1 MELVKRFL
9 EIIANKLKAIFLPS
23 MAFSSRVEKSSIS
36 KKAKVWGNCRVFHS
50 ELGDYS
56 YLGPNSRLIH
66 TRVGRFCSIAANC
79 IIGMGS
85 HPLNYLSTSSIFTAP
100 HNGLG
105 QSWTKKAFFEEYK
118 PIVIGNDVWIGQRV
132 MIIGG
137 VKIGD
142 GAVVGAGA
150 IVTNDVPPYAIV
162 AGVPAR
168 IIRYRFSDD
177 IIAELEC
184 LKWWDIPDNVLKDNI
199 TFFHEYECEKAIKS
213 LLKNCF

>member
-118 PIVIGNDVWIGQRV
+118 PIIIGNDVWIGQRA
-132 MIIGG
+132 MLIGG

-150 IVTNDVPPYAIV
+150 IVTKDVPPYAIV

-168 IIRYRFSDD
+168 IIRYRFPDKV
-177 IIAELEC
+177 IAELQS
-184 LKWWDIPDNVLKDNI
+184 LKWWDMPEDVLKKHISSFQRPD
-199 TFFHEYECEKAIKS
+199 YENAIES
-213 LLKNCF
+213 LVN